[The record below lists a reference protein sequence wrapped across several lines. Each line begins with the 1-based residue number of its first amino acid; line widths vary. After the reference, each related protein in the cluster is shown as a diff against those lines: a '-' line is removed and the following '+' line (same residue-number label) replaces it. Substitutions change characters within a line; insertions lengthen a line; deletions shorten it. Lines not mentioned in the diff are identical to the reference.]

1 MGTITRSLS
10 NNITTGGVILPAGIT
25 NASVADVTSFA
36 NASGGTLILLSTQTA
51 SASATISFTT
61 GLDSTYDEYI
71 FKFINIHPATDNV
84 KFQFNGSTDSGSNY
98 NVTKTTTFFRAY
110 HGDSG
115 GSDYTSLNYE
125 TSNDLAQSTGFQ
137 DLITALGT
145 DNDEAGS
152 GVLQIFNPSSTTY
165 VKHFIARNCANIFAF
180 DESDDQY
187 CAGYFNTT
195 SAINA
200 IQFKMSSGNID
211 DGIIKLY
218 GVKKS

>member
-1 MGTITRSLS
+1 MGSITRSLS

-25 NASVADVTSFA
+25 NSSVSAVTSFA

-71 FKFINIHPATDNV
+71 FKFIDIHPATDTAN
-84 KFQFNGSTDSGSNY
+84 FTFNGSTDSGSNY
-98 NVTKTTTFFRAY
+98 NVTKTTTSFNTY
-110 HGDSG
+110 HDEA
-115 GSDYTSLNYE
+115 DTVAVLEYAT
-125 TSNDLAQSTGFQ
+125 TRDLAQSTDFQ
-137 DLITALGT
+137 ILLVGT
-145 DNDEAGS
+145 GNSNDTSDSGS
-152 GVLQIFNPSSTTY
+152 LTLFNPSSTTY
-165 VKHFIARNCANIFAF
+165 VKHFIFNGNGNY
-180 DESDDQY
+180 DDNA
-187 CAGYFNTT
+187 CLNNFVAGYFNTT

-200 IQFKMSSGNID
+200 IQFKYSSGNID